1 MGYIFARPFAAAAGR
16 GIWLKGALRAR
27 GDIGEEADAGS
38 FVLKGSMAQTAQSSK
53 DSAAAAAAAAAAGI
67 TRSKNCERRR
77 RIENEFSV
85 SRLER

>member
-1 MGYIFARPFAAAAGR
+1 M
-16 GIWLKGALRAR
+16 RAR
-27 GDIGEEADAGS
+27 GGDIGEEADAGS

-53 DSAAAAAAAAAAGI
+53 DSTAAAAAAAGI